1 MKHAYLIMA
10 HNEPYI
16 LERLLKLID
25 DERNDIYLH
34 IDKKWKDFDFEKFN
48 KFVIKS
54 NLFFVDRLDVKWGT
68 FSQIKCELLLME
80 TASNNS
86 KYAYYHIISGIDLP
100 LTTQDVMH
108 KYFDNM
114 QGKEFI
120 SFDNYKIAYQD
131 TIDRIKYYY
140 AFTEYKHSKN
150 IFVKVT
156 WELANRISLM
166 IQKLFKVN
174 RLKKVN
180 YEIRKGANWVSITDE
195 FVRYI
200 LSKKNEIKNIYSYS
214 LCSDELFVQTIVYN
228 SMFNKNIISDES
240 DDFLAIKR
248 YIDWQRGKP
257 YTFRTD
263 DFDELV
269 NSKCF
274 FARKFSTK
282 VDKKIVDMIYNY
294 VKNKIDN

>member
-1 MKHAYLIMA
+1 M
-10 HNEPYI
+10 
-16 LERLLKLID
+16 
-25 DERNDIYLH
+25 
-34 IDKKWKDFDFEKFN
+34 
-48 KFVIKS
+48 
-54 NLFFVDRLDVKWGT
+54 G
-68 FSQIKCELLLME
+68 
-80 TASNNS
+80 
-86 KYAYYHIISGIDLP
+86 
-100 LTTQDVMH
+100 
-108 KYFDNM
+108 
-114 QGKEFI
+114 
-120 SFDNYKIAYQD
+120 
-131 TIDRIKYYY
+131 
-140 AFTEYKHSKN
+140 
-150 IFVKVT
+150 
-156 WELANRISLM
+156 
-166 IQKLFKVN
+166 
-174 RLKKVN
+174 
-180 YEIRKGANWVSITDE
+180 

-228 SMFNKNIISDES
+228 SMFNKNIISAES